1 MPFKDQE
8 EYEKWKTERS
18 KTDNEKKQLLLA
30 RAKEKA
36 ERQAREKAEW
46 QAREK
51 ARQIIGKTIEQ
62 WRHIEFAMVVS
73 GIIGALLLSI
83 GLAISP
89 SSEYSDVI
97 NAHRLHIKQTLYYFS
112 GVCFIILGLQYGI
125 KTILVALADLNQNM
139 KTILNR

>member
-30 RAKEKA
+30 RA
-36 ERQAREKAEW
+36 REKAEW

-51 ARQIIGKTIEQ
+51 ARQIIGKTIGQ
-62 WRHIEFAMVVS
+62 WGHIEFAMVVS
-73 GIIGALLLSI
+73 GIIGALLLLI
-83 GLAISP
+83 GLNIPP
-89 SSEYSDVI
+89 SAEYSDVI